1 MFHYFIPSEGG
12 NGGEGTH
19 NSDPLLEGLKS
30 RLREIKTNYEE
41 EHTLLLEATP
51 KSKIEDIM
59 KQTDSNLVQEKKF
72 IIEHLTLEDG
82 QKESLVPTFKK
93 IDSICKNLIMQK
105 IAFDDLDD
113 EYKQEERT
121 LGIQNTNSKSH
132 KYIKPSTIDQNRLTL
147 NKKYEKRIDSIK
159 EFVSSYLS
167 QLNEHNNG
175 IIKLIKNYPEPKN
188 ILKGFEE
195 FIRNIKDYADVFINK
210 FNTFINDKSFGKNK
224 ELHPPKVKKLH
235 IVLKTTLHLK
245 KNQKKA
251 KKKRRKRKE
260 KKKKKKKAPATDHL
274 EIVGN
279 SFFPKK

>member
-1 MFHYFIPSEGG
+1 M
-12 NGGEGTH
+12 
-19 NSDPLLEGLKS
+19 
-30 RLREIKTNYEE
+30 
-41 EHTLLLEATP
+41 
-51 KSKIEDIM
+51 
-59 KQTDSNLVQEKKF
+59 
-72 IIEHLTLEDG
+72 
-82 QKESLVPTFKK
+82 
-93 IDSICKNLIMQK
+93 
-105 IAFDDLDD
+105 
-113 EYKQEERT
+113 
-121 LGIQNTNSKSH
+121 
-132 KYIKPSTIDQNRLTL
+132 
-147 NKKYEKRIDSIK
+147 
-159 EFVSSYLS
+159 SSYLS